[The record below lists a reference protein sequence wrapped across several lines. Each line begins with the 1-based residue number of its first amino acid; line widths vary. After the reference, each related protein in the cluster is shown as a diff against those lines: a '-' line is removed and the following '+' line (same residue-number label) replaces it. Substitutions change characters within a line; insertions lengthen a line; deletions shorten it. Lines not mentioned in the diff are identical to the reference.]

1 MGNTDYPVNSPL
13 AVKRWSNELMKE
25 ALKETFLLQFAGTD
39 SNSLVQIK
47 TELNKDAGDRVTFGI
62 RHQLSGGGVQGDNTL
77 EGNEEALETYTQNV
91 IIDQLRH
98 AVRSGGKMS
107 EQRVPFSV
115 REEAKDGLKDWWS
128 DRLDLWWINQITG
141 NSGQSD
147 IRYTGM
153 QAVTAPDAQHM
164 VFAGGQDSE
173 ASLSASAVDLGVT
186 NPHRFSL
193 TLVDKAVERAKL
205 AKNALR
211 PVKIGNDKF
220 YVAFIHTSQVSALRT
235 NTAAGQWLDIQKAAM
250 ALSNATKSPIFD
262 GSLGVHN
269 KVILHEST
277 RIPRLTAA
285 DGNARILR
293 AVLCGAQSA
302 CLGFGRGYGKNT
314 FSWKEELF
322 DYENQLGVAAGC
334 IGGLIKTRFNG
345 SDFATVTM
353 SSYEL
358 SA

>member
-1 MGNTDYPVNSPL
+1 MATTDYPVNSPL
-13 AVKRWSNELMKE
+13 AVKRWSAELMKE
-25 ALKETFLLQFAGTD
+25 ALKETMLLQFAGTD
-39 SNSLVQIK
+39 TNSLIQIK
-47 TELNKDAGDRVTFGI
+47 TEVNKDAGDRITFGL
-62 RHQLSGGGVQGDNTL
+62 RQQLTGGGVQGDNTL

-91 IIDQLRH
+91 FVDQLRH

-115 REEAKDGLKDWWS
+115 RNEARDGLQDWWA
-128 DRLDLWWINQITG
+128 DRMDFWLFNQLTG
-141 NSGQSD
+141 NTGQSD

-153 QAVTAPDAQHM
+153 QATVAPDAAHM

-193 TLVDKAVERAKL
+193 TMVDKAVERAKL

-211 PVKIGNDKF
+211 PIRINRDKF
-220 YVAFIHTSQVSALRT
+220 YVAFIHPSQVSAMRT

-250 ALSNATKSPIFD
+250 ALSNATGSPIFT
-262 GSLGVHN
+262 GALGVHN
-269 KVILHEST
+269 KTVLHEST
-277 RIPRLTAA
+277 RIPRFNAT

-293 AVLCGAQSA
+293 GVLCGAQSA
-302 CLGFGRGYGKNT
+302 CMAFGRAYGKNT

-334 IGGLIKTRFNG
+334 IGGVVKSRFNG
-345 SDFATVTM
+345 SDFGTITM
-353 SSYEL
+353 SSYEF